1 MSIFQ
6 SIMLGI
12 VQGMTE
18 FLPVSSSAHLV
29 LVPYWLDWQI
39 PAEESFIFNVLV
51 QLGTLAA
58 VIIYFWKDL
67 ISIIAAAI
75 KGLLSGNPFE
85 DSSARLGWWI
95 VLGTIP
101 AAIFGVLIKDQVE
114 AAFGSP
120 LLTAIFLL
128 VTAALLI
135 LSERIGKRLKT
146 LQEMTLLD
154 ALIIGIFQAISVFP
168 GISRSGAT
176 ISGGMFRKFTR
187 PEAARF
193 SFLLSIP
200 IMLGAGGY
208 ATLDLLGLPSLSTFL
223 PTVLVGFLVAG
234 VVGYLSIRW
243 LLRYLTH
250 HSFYI
255 FAIYCIGISLL
266 TLLVD
271 VIRG

>member
-1 MSIFQ
+1 V
-6 SIMLGI
+6 LGI
-12 VQGMTE
+12 VQGLTE

-29 LVPYWLDWQI
+29 LVPYWLNWQI

-67 ISIIAAAI
+67 VAIIGAVI
-75 KGLLSGNPFE
+75 KGLFAGKPFV
-85 DSSARLGWWI
+85 DPSARLGWWI

-101 AAIFGVLIKDQVE
+101 AAIFGILIKDQVE
-114 AAFGSP
+114 AAFASP
-120 LLTAIFLL
+120 LLTGVFLL
-128 VTAALLI
+128 VTAFLLI
-135 LSERIGKRLKT
+135 LSEWIGKRQKT
-146 LQEMTLLD
+146 LQDMTWLD
-154 ALIIGIFQAISVFP
+154 ALIIGGFQAISIFP

-176 ISGGMFRKFTR
+176 ITGGMLRKFTR

-200 IMLGAGGY
+200 IMLGAGGVA
-208 ATLDLLGLPSLSTFL
+208 ATDLLGLPTLSSFL

-243 LLRYLTH
+243 LLHYLTQH
-250 HSFYI
+250 TFYG
-255 FAIYCIGISLL
+255 FAIYCILVGVI
-266 TLLVD
+266 TLLVNA
-271 VIRG
+271 IRG